1 MNKIEATERSFG
13 EKQPPQKPAYTL
25 GLANPNAS
33 ELLERRIRQRLDFLE
48 ELAGELRE
56 PKVTSRSVDYFLPAD
71 FRLSICV
78 PVYNQQHTIALVIE
92 RLRRLPISCEIIIVD
107 DASTDGTRSILEELA
122 RRYPLRIL
130 YHNVNQGKG
139 AAVRTALAE
148 STGDMV
154 VIQDADLE
162 YNPDDLIDV
171 LRPIAIGDADVCY
184 GSRFAPGP
192 DDNSSW
198 IHRLGNKALTWL
210 SNRLT
215 GLELTDMETCYKA
228 MHRQVLEGLVI
239 EQNRFGL
246 EPELTAK
253 LARQGWRFAEC
264 PISFEARGWNEGKK
278 IGWRDGISAVTC
290 ILWYGW
296 RVEA

>member
-1 MNKIEATERSFG
+1 MIETTERSPG
-13 EKQPPQKPAYTL
+13 DQQPEQKPAYFL
-25 GLANPNAS
+25 GLANPSAS

-56 PKVTSRSVDYFLPAD
+56 PPVASRPVDYFLPAD

-78 PVYNQQHTIALVIE
+78 PVYNEQSTIALVIE

-107 DASTDGTRSILEELA
+107 DASTDGTRSVLEELG

-130 YHNVNQGKG
+130 YHEVNQGKG

-171 LRPIAIGDADVCY
+171 LRPIALGQADVCY
-184 GSRFAPGP
+184 GSRFASGRA
-192 DDNSSW
+192 DNSSW
-198 IHRLGNKALTWL
+198 IHRLGNRALTWL

-228 MHRQVLEGLVI
+228 MHRRVLDGLVI

-253 LARQGWRFAEC
+253 LARRGWRFAEC
-264 PISFEARGWNEGKK
+264 PISYDARNWDEGKK
-278 IGWRDGISAVTC
+278 IGWWDGVNAVAC

-296 RVEA
+296 RREA